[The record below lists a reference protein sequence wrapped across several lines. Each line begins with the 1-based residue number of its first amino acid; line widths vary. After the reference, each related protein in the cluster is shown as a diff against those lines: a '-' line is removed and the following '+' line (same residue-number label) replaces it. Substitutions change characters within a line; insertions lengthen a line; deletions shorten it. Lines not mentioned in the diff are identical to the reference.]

1 MKYKRSQR
9 PRGALRLPLQGAPLG
24 SPTPL
29 PGLRSDRARGA
40 RCYVD
45 DALLVVLVLPLAVG
59 GAVRVHAMRA
69 LKARGPKFRG
79 GGSVFRN
86 TSAGGEWWKSDPRQ
100 ELGCCATR
108 QGTKEVSWWRSAIH
122 KRHLGL
128 IAELRAADSRGRR
141 AVLQAA
147 SRGGFIAHQGGTSV
161 RQEGTRRRSA
171 SSSGPQWADVCVL
184 QAGKAGAGSSH
195 VRGTEQQDR
204 RKTTGARHI
213 TRYK

>member
-1 MKYKRSQR
+1 M
-9 PRGALRLPLQGAPLG
+9 
-24 SPTPL
+24 
-29 PGLRSDRARGA
+29 
-40 RCYVD
+40 
-45 DALLVVLVLPLAVG
+45 PLAVG

-171 SSSGPQWADVCVL
+171 SSSGPHGRMCVCSKL
-184 QAGKAGAGSSH
+184 EKQGR
-195 VRGTEQQDR
+195 VRRTSGGQNSRTEGRQLGLV
-204 RKTTGARHI
+204 T
-213 TRYK
+213 